1 MSLERFISAQQEV
14 WPRPLQEIRAGE
26 KTGHW
31 MWFVLP
37 QLRGLGRS
45 AMAERYGIAGLDEAR
60 AYLAHPV
67 LGTRLREV
75 VRAMLDRRGT
85 SAAAILGPVDAMKL
99 RSCAT
104 LFRAA
109 GEGEDAR
116 LFDALLQA
124 FHGGEPCAPTEARL
138 RGPVRGDDFCK
149 RGGGRHEET

>member
-31 MWFVLP
+31 MWFVFP

-45 AMAERYGIAGLDEAR
+45 AMAEHYGIADLDEAR
-60 AYLAHPV
+60 TYLAHPV
-67 LGTRLREV
+67 LGARLREIA
-75 VRAMLDRRGT
+75 RALLDHCGT
-85 SAAAILGPVDAMKL
+85 SATAILGPVDAMKL

-109 GEGEDAR
+109 GAGEDAR
-116 LFDALLQA
+116 LFGALLQA
-124 FHGGEPCAPTEARL
+124 FHGGEPCALTEARL
-138 RGPVRGDDFCK
+138 PGPARAGDLSK
-149 RGGGRHEET
+149 QGGGRHEET

>member
-1 MSLERFISAQQEV
+1 VSLERFISAQQEV

-31 MWFVLP
+31 MWFVFP

-67 LGTRLREV
+67 LGTRLREIA
-75 VRAMLDRRGT
+75 RALLDHRGT
-85 SAAAILGPVDAMKL
+85 SAAAVLGAVDAMKM

-109 GEGEDAR
+109 GAGEDAR
-116 LFDALLQA
+116 LFEALLQA
-124 FHGGEPCAPTEARL
+124 FHGGEPCALTEAQL
-138 RGPVRGDDFCK
+138 RGSARGA
-149 RGGGRHEET
+149 